1 MISHKDCCAACQQA
15 VDELVQ
21 VLTRCIGVMEMA
33 KIGDMSLYD
42 SAPLR
47 QAKRLLVQIQGNRSV
62 LEEETD
68 E

>member
-1 MISHKDCCAACQQA
+1 MRPHQDGCAECRKAI
-15 VDELVQ
+15 DELVQ
-21 VLTRCIGVMEMA
+21 VLTRCIGVMELA

-62 LEEETD
+62 LKEETD